1 MSRTTWTESPTSHFR
16 YCPIE
21 NYVFHN
27 ILLFLLIVYQVDE
40 IDVSAI
46 PPSTLANSGLLMA
59 CLMVDGIE
67 VASVNMV
74 VNVTEEKGRLYR
86 EIYNPLA

>member
-1 MSRTTWTESPTSHFR
+1 M
-16 YCPIE
+16 
-21 NYVFHN
+21 
-27 ILLFLLIVYQVDE
+27 DE
-40 IDVSAI
+40 INVSTI

-59 CLMVDGIE
+59 CLMVDGVE

-74 VNVTEEKGRLYR
+74 VNVTEDKGQLYR

>member
-1 MSRTTWTESPTSHFR
+1 MENQTLPFR
-16 YCPIE
+16 YSLFVKRCDMSCIVQP
-21 NYVFHN
+21 VFT
-27 ILLFLLIVYQVDE
+27 FSCQVDE

-59 CLMVDGIE
+59 CLMVHGVE

-74 VNVTEEKGRLYR
+74 VNVTEDKGRLYR